1 MINIRYRRLIL
12 SDKRIVLYTPLAITN
27 KGIDPRLKMYDLED
41 CGDDTTECWVKPH
54 DSVDADKFMGT
65 IISAYDIDEGFVIS
79 DSERTGRMSTQFLHC
94 YIRDTIDPIKLFI
107 CQSMH
112 GVDMDL
118 IQKQRAVMA
127 ETVAYLLKRPKEDIT
142 VIDQINVD
150 DPYDIDENFKD
161 VTQHRIYRLTRSM
174 RMMTEATHIVIIDT
188 KNPGCR
194 VEEALANAYHLN
206 TITFMFLSRVAFENP
221 ELNEKWNECALME
234 RKRDCYNVGAN
245 YLRKLDEDI
254 LDRYNDNVDAV
265 DVLEDDK

>member
-12 SDKRIVLYTPLAITN
+12 SDKRVVLYTPLAITN

-41 CGDDTTECWVKPH
+41 CGDGTTECRIKPH

-65 IISAYDIDEGFVIS
+65 IISAYDIDEGFIIS
-79 DSERTGRMSTQFLHC
+79 DSERAGRMSTQFLHC

-161 VTQHRIYRLTRSM
+161 ETQRRIYRLTRSM
-174 RMMTEATHIVIIDT
+174 RIMTEATHIIIIDT

-194 VEEALANAYHLN
+194 VEEALTNAYHLN
-206 TITFMFLSRVAFENP
+206 TIPFRPLSRVAFENP

-234 RKRDCYNVGAN
+234 RKRGCYDVSDN
-245 YLRKLDEDI
+245 YLRKLGEDYM
-254 LDRYNDNVDAV
+254 DPYNDTVDAV
-265 DVLEDDK
+265 DVDKDE